1 MARNAEVIQAWID
14 GQYAQAGHL
23 HTNGR
28 SLYSYEY
35 CIAQLHRDEVVV
47 LIRTGG
53 HPMAGSMTTN
63 RHRNAAER
71 AAIEA
76 GYQVRREAIGFARAQ
91 SMPR

>member
-35 CIAQLHRDEVVV
+35 CVASLHRSEDVVV
-47 LIRTGG
+47 IRTGG

-76 GYQVRREAIGFARAQ
+76 GYQVQREAVGFARAQ